1 MPRFIPNASTANHLR
16 PAPGP
21 PQRPFVIP
29 RRIGRLLPSPNPPA
43 ASIAPSTV
51 AIRAVV
57 TVPRSVLPGLR
68 LVLSAPCKTAAV
80 CTKDSLPT
88 PPDSVNFHLIARCL
102 PREERWPGR
111 SSAPLFHAASCPG
124 VRAPEFLCFVL
135 LFLLFLSSCCFLCPF
150 DYTRPC
156 TIAWNCRSQR
166 PYRRRPRRPNLLRKC
181 RQRPPQT
188 PLRTQSPS
196 PSRRSP
202 LNPPSPL
209 PPPYLAPSTNPS
221 M

>member
-29 RRIGRLLPSPNPPA
+29 RRIGRLLPSRNPPG

-124 VRAPEFLCFVL
+124 SAPRSFYA
-135 LFLLFLSSCCFLCPF
+135 SSCCSCCSCP
-150 DYTRPC
+150 PAASC
-156 TIAWNCRSQR
+156 
-166 PYRRRPRRPNLLRKC
+166 
-181 RQRPPQT
+181 
-188 PLRTQSPS
+188 
-196 PSRRSP
+196 
-202 LNPPSPL
+202 
-209 PPPYLAPSTNPS
+209 APSTTRVPAPLPGTVGRNDPTGGDHAARTCSGSAGKGRRKPRCEPS
-221 M
+221 PQARLAGPR